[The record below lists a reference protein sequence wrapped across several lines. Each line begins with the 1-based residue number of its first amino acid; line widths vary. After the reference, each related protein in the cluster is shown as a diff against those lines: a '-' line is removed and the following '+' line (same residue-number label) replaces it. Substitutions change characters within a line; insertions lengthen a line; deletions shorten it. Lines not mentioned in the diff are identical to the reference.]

1 MKNMNSLNN
10 KILHGFYLGIGIIS
24 ALCFCNKI
32 NAENRLE
39 TNKNKISSNVN
50 DGKEDIFGEGVKPLI
65 INNTNDI
72 CCGAYFCRND
82 FNFVKICEGVR
93 RVGQMAFTINP
104 EKMEDVESFHLKF
117 VSFPKSLCSIGYRAF
132 LGRIID
138 KVIFHCDIGK
148 EDFVIESEA
157 FGYTFIDTIVCSTEE
172 DKNFLINKFFVKKD
186 ATDISKKLAED
197 CSKYFKGA
205 KKNNKNC
212 LNVKSVFCGKINT
225 PFQACYVREI
235 IVQE

>member
-1 MKNMNSLNN
+1 
-10 KILHGFYLGIGIIS
+10 
-24 ALCFCNKI
+24 
-32 NAENRLE
+32 
-39 TNKNKISSNVN
+39 
-50 DGKEDIFGEGVKPLI
+50 
-65 INNTNDI
+65 
-72 CCGAYFCRND
+72 
-82 FNFVKICEGVR
+82 
-93 RVGQMAFTINP
+93 MAFTINP